1 MKYYKEARNWFI
13 RHNMLKKFLLVF
25 NDIAIL
31 YASLFATLL
40 FRYGADLRDQ
50 LSFHVLP
57 FSILFIVW
65 LFVFYIA
72 NFYEISYLKNG
83 PTFYG
88 TFFKTAA
95 TNAVLGIAF
104 FYLLPFW
111 GIAPRRNLFLFLVIF
126 SGLDFLTR
134 IGFNSL
140 LSSRTFKKPTIIVGL
155 NEQSVELAKFL
166 KENPQLGYRLEAIL
180 DPSSSRQTLPGVEIF
195 SRIEQLKEKVEA
207 RAIDTIIIS
216 PEAYKIPHLIK
227 NFYQLLSKK
236 ISFYP
241 LSGFYEKISNKILL
255 ANIDQVWFLENLSE
269 GTKRFYEIA
278 KRAAD
283 VGFAIAVGGVALI
296 LTPFI
301 VLAIRLTS
309 RGPIFFRQTRVGQL
323 GNTFSIIKFRTM
335 IPNAEKDSGAVWA
348 QENDPRITKVG
359 RFLRRSR
366 LDELPQLWNILK
378 GEMSF
383 VGPRAERPEFHEE
396 LKNNVPFYEE
406 RYLIKPGLTG
416 WAQTQYRYGASIKDA
431 AEKLQYD
438 LFYIKHRSLALDFSI
453 ILKTANIVFR
463 RAGR

>member
-1 MKYYKEARNWFI
+1 
-13 RHNMLKKFLLVF
+13 
-25 NDIAIL
+25 
-31 YASLFATLL
+31 
-40 FRYGADLRDQ
+40 
-50 LSFHVLP
+50 
-57 FSILFIVW
+57 
-65 LFVFYIA
+65 
-72 NFYEISYLKNG
+72 
-83 PTFYG
+83 
-88 TFFKTAA
+88 
-95 TNAVLGIAF
+95 
-104 FYLLPFW
+104 
-111 GIAPRRNLFLFLVIF
+111 VIF

-348 QENDPRITKVG
+348 QETI
-359 RFLRRSR
+359 
-366 LDELPQLWNILK
+366 
-378 GEMSF
+378 
-383 VGPRAERPEFHEE
+383 RALQKWGDFC
-396 LKNNVPFYEE
+396 
-406 RYLIKPGLTG
+406 
-416 WAQTQYRYGASIKDA
+416 A
-431 AEKLQYD
+431 A
-438 LFYIKHRSLALDFSI
+438 
-453 ILKTANIVFR
+453 VV
-463 RAGR
+463 